1 MDNFVFYDDAKLHS
15 FNNETENLIKYI
27 NSELVMQFSNNKRIA
42 QPLYGII
49 IMFYRYFL
57 FKIFNNKKYQ
67 SQFFLLKF
75 TYFSRV
81 DGQHICF
88 THTD

>member
-1 MDNFVFYDDAKLHS
+1 MDNFDFYDDTKLHS

-27 NSELVMQFSNNKRIA
+27 NSELVIQFSNNKRIA

-57 FKIFNNKKYQ
+57 FKIVDFDRFNY
-67 SQFFLLKF
+67 KF
-75 TYFSRV
+75 
-81 DGQHICF
+81 
-88 THTD
+88 

>member
-1 MDNFVFYDDAKLHS
+1 MKFYLTFLIKMDNFDFYDDTKLHS

-27 NSELVMQFSNNKRIA
+27 NSELVIQFSNNKRIA

-57 FKIFNNKKYQ
+57 FKIVDFDRFNY
-67 SQFFLLKF
+67 KF
-75 TYFSRV
+75 
-81 DGQHICF
+81 
-88 THTD
+88 